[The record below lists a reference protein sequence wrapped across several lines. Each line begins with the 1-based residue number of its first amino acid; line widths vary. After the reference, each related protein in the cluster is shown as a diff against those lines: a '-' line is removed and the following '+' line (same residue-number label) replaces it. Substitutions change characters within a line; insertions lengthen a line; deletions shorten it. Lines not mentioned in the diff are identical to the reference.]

1 MPLVHSCASESWGR
15 GGPPCSV
22 SGSFLVMGITGTGLL
37 SGFLLVKLVDFS
49 GSVTFRHSVLSCY
62 DDNPLIVHLYDNLR
76 GYKKAK

>member
-1 MPLVHSCASESWGR
+1 
-15 GGPPCSV
+15 
-22 SGSFLVMGITGTGLL
+22 MGITGTGLL
-37 SGFLLVKLVDFS
+37 SGFFLVKLVDFS